1 MRKRTIVLLIVA
13 LLFLI
18 SFQYDNQIVKGVSE
32 IRNNFLNSFFSWV
45 TLIGSKEIVFLFFTC
60 LFLFYKKNRQWI
72 FPLWFTLLVSAVVGF
87 ILKVLIQRPR
97 PFQQGIVSIISVLEK
112 ANHSTWNFSF
122 PSSHTL
128 IAFCMLPLLSKQFP
142 KLKKLWFIFAVLVGL
157 SRVYLGVHF
166 LSDVIAGGIIG
177 YFIGAWIIRLA
188 PQGCTL
194 KNFLR
199 NFY

>member
-1 MRKRTIVLLIVA
+1 MKKRTIVLLIFA
-13 LLFLI
+13 LILI
-18 SFQYDNQIVKGVSE
+18 SFQYDNLIVKSVSE
-32 IRNNFLNSFFSWV
+32 ITTSSLDSFFSWI
-45 TLIGSKEIVFLFFTC
+45 TLIGSKWIVVSFLTM
-60 LFLFYKKNRQWI
+60 LFLFYKKKREWI
-72 FPLWFTLLVSAVVGF
+72 LPLWFTLFISIVVGF
-87 ILKVLIQRPR
+87 VLKYFVQRPR
-97 PFQQGIVSIISVLEK
+97 PFQQGIISIVSTLQQ
-112 ANHSTWNFSF
+112 ANYSTWNFSF
-122 PSSHTL
+122 PSFHTL
-128 IAFCMLPLLSKQFP
+128 MIFSAIPLLSKLFP